1 MWEGV
6 QSEGIMVS
14 LTVDTLQASVVSF
27 VFRLLG
33 ADVKALK
40 LLQILVSAPL
50 ISAQQ
55 SVEPPYG
62 QKHKWSS
69 RIQGTLTSTVRECCF
84 LGSPKF
90 QLFPSHEHNKK
101 AANIVS
107 ILQVEGPKY
116 RLT

>member
-40 LLQILVSAPL
+40 LLGYLDILLQINLLLLV
-50 ISAQQ
+50 
-55 SVEPPYG
+55 
-62 QKHKWSS
+62 
-69 RIQGTLTSTVRECCF
+69 
-84 LGSPKF
+84 
-90 QLFPSHEHNKK
+90 
-101 AANIVS
+101 
-107 ILQVEGPKY
+107 
-116 RLT
+116 